1 MEIQEEQIGGT
12 HVLTMKGR
20 LDGITSPAFADRVG
34 ALINHSGPKLLV
46 DFAAVDVV
54 TSAGLRAV
62 LMILKRVKASGGSFV
77 LCNVQSSVRE
87 VFDISGFTAMLSIH
101 KDRADAIAALSVEK

>member
-12 HVLTMKGR
+12 HVVTVKGR
-20 LDGITSPAFADRVG
+20 LDGITSPVFADRVG
-34 ALINHSGPKLLV
+34 TLINHSAPKLLV
-46 DFAAVDVV
+46 DFAAVDLV

-62 LMILKRVKASGGSFV
+62 LMILKRVKASGGSFA

-87 VFDISGFTAMLSIH
+87 VFSGFNAMLSIH
-101 KDRADAIAALSVEK
+101 KDRAEAIAVLAGEK